1 MGMEKLLSIIV
12 PAYNGEKYLEKC
24 ITSIIDQSYKNLE
37 IILIDDK
44 SPDLSGEICEKF
56 AMKDDR
62 IKVFHNKE
70 NMGIYGTRNK
80 GISIASG
87 DYVTFVDDDDYIEKT
102 MYQKMMQK
110 FEENQEVD

>member
-102 MYQKMMQK
+102 MYQKMM
-110 FEENQEVD
+110 

>member
-44 SPDLSGEICEKF
+44 SPDLSGEICEK
-56 AMKDDR
+56 
-62 IKVFHNKE
+62 ILITLEV
-70 NMGIYGTRNK
+70 MGDT
-80 GISIASG
+80 
-87 DYVTFVDDDDYIEKT
+87 
-102 MYQKMMQK
+102 
-110 FEENQEVD
+110 

>member
-80 GISIASG
+80 GDFYSIWRLC
-87 DYVTFVDDDDYIEKT
+87 YIC
-102 MYQKMMQK
+102 
-110 FEENQEVD
+110 

>member
-110 FEENQEVD
+110 F

>member
-44 SPDLSGEICEKF
+44 SPD
-56 AMKDDR
+56 
-62 IKVFHNKE
+62 
-70 NMGIYGTRNK
+70 
-80 GISIASG
+80 
-87 DYVTFVDDDDYIEKT
+87 
-102 MYQKMMQK
+102 
-110 FEENQEVD
+110 

>member
-56 AMKDDR
+56 AMKESR
-62 IKVFHNKE
+62 YFIIKKIWGYME
-70 NMGIYGTRNK
+70 
-80 GISIASG
+80 
-87 DYVTFVDDDDYIEKT
+87 
-102 MYQKMMQK
+102 
-110 FEENQEVD
+110 QEIRGFL